1 MAYKQK
7 GFSPFTASKDKEKYA
22 SIQRRKKK
30 LKEQKELQEKIDK
43 FNQQETYNVDGDA
56 LKEQIKGYVPSN
68 KPGASYRTV
77 ISTRQLTKTS
87 PTETGF
93 DISKSDDFL
102 VREQKKDF
110 KKARFKKKDRILFNS
125 PTRGRGIAIAKD
137 FQGKRPVHE
146 TQQGRTF
153 YDRGDKG
160 AEGSF
165 ASSEVARIG
174 KRFRPAQKHGIIQ
187 KALGMGWKKGKLFKR
202 SKVKGLTL
210 PEVEAGGRK
219 FKESYM
225 QSGGKR
231 KTTKKT
237 RREKGSL
244 NITRDKVKFTR
255 SRRYGKNYDF
265 GTKDMVGS
273 EGEKW
278 TQGYVRKTGEG
289 FLGLQNRKTYVDGKL
304 YTKPKSKLFSKSK
317 IKPPKQ
323 KKVKTTKSDKPL
335 ASMEAITV
343 TPKMQS
349 KRDRKATRA
358 SNKANRK
365 QKRADRKKK
374 MLAAANMKSMRNFE
388 EKFN

>member
-7 GFSPFTASKDKEKYA
+7 GFSPFTVGKAELER
-22 SIQRRKKK
+22 RRKKK
-30 LKEQKELQEKIDK
+30 LKEQQDLQDKIDK
-43 FNQQETYNVDGDA
+43 FNQQDPYTVDSDK
-56 LKEQIKGYVPSN
+56 LTEQIKSYEIP
-68 KPGASYRTV
+68 KRPGLVSSV
-77 ISTRQLTKTS
+77 RQLTKTS
-87 PTETGF
+87 DTDGGSK
-93 DISKSDDFL
+93 ISKSDDFI
-102 VREQKKDF
+102 VRTRKSDF
-110 KKARFKKKDRILFNS
+110 KKGKLTSKYLAHSQDKSSRKSKLVTKN
-125 PTRGRGIAIAKD
+125 IAIAKD
-137 FQGKRPVHE
+137 FQGKKPVDE
-146 TQQGRTF
+146 TQEGRTF

-160 AEGSF
+160 AEGKF
-165 ASSEVARIG
+165 ASSEKARIG
-174 KRFRPAQKHGIIQ
+174 YQS
-187 KALGMGWKKGKLFKR
+187 KAKLTKPLSKLFKR
-202 SKVKGLTL
+202 SKIKGVTL
-210 PEVEAGGRK
+210 KEVDPGQNY
-219 FKESYM
+219 KESYM
-225 QSGGKR
+225 ESSGKR

-237 RREKGSL
+237 RRKKGSL

-304 YTKPKSKLFSKSK
+304 YTKPKSRLFSKSK

-335 ASMEAITV
+335 ANMEAITV

-358 SNKANRK
+358 SNKANRQ

-374 MLAAANMKSMRNFE
+374 LLAAANMKSMRDFE

>member
-7 GFSPFTASKDKEKYA
+7 GFSPFTASEEELER
-22 SIQRRKKK
+22 RRKKK
-30 LKEQKELQEKIDK
+30 LKEQQQLQDKIDK
-43 FNQQETYNVDGDA
+43 FNQQDPYSVDYGTDIE
-56 LKEQIKGYVPSN
+56 KVSEQIKGYIPSN
-68 KPGASYRTV
+68 KPGSKKSTI
-77 ISTRQLTKTS
+77 ISTRQLTKTT

-93 DISKSDDFL
+93 DVSKSDDFL
-102 VREQKKDF
+102 VRERKKDF
-110 KKARFKKKDRILFNS
+110 KKARFKKKDRTYT
-125 PTRGRGIAIAKD
+125 PTRGRGVAIAKT
-137 FQGKRPVHE
+137 FQGKRPVDE
-146 TQQGRTF
+146 TDQGRIF

-160 AEGSF
+160 AEGRF

-174 KRFRPAQKHGIIQ
+174 KRFKPKQKYGIIQ
-187 KALGMGWKKGKLFKR
+187 KAAGKLFKR

-210 PEVEAGGRK
+210 PEVEAGGKK

-244 NITRDKVKFTR
+244 NIIRDKVKR
-255 SRRYGKNYDF
+255 SKSKKYDF
-265 GTKDMVGS
+265 GNIPDI
-273 EGEKW
+273 EGKP
-278 TQGYVRKTGEG
+278 TDKKYSFGYVRKTGEG

-304 YTKPKSKLFSKSK
+304 HTKPKSKLFSKTK

-323 KKVKTTKSDKPL
+323 KKIKTTKSDKPL
-335 ASMEAITV
+335 ANMEAITV

-349 KRDRKATRA
+349 RRDRKATRA
-358 SNKANRK
+358 SNKANRQ

-374 MLAAANMKSMRNFE
+374 LLAAANMKSMRNFE

>member
-7 GFSPFTASKDKEKYA
+7 GFSPFTASEEELER
-22 SIQRRKKK
+22 RRKKK
-30 LKEQKELQEKIDK
+30 LKEQQQLQDKIDK
-43 FNQQETYNVDGDA
+43 FNQQDPYSVDYGTDIE
-56 LKEQIKGYVPSN
+56 KVSEQIKGYVPSN
-68 KPGASYRTV
+68 KPGSKKSTI
-77 ISTRQLTKTS
+77 ISTRQLTKTT

-93 DISKSDDFL
+93 DVSKSDDFL
-102 VREQKKDF
+102 VRERKKDF
-110 KKARFKKKDRILFNS
+110 KKARFKKKDRTYT
-125 PTRGRGIAIAKD
+125 PTRGRGVAIAKI
-137 FQGKRPVHE
+137 FQGKRPVDE
-146 TQQGRTF
+146 TDQGRIF

-160 AEGSF
+160 AEGRF

-174 KRFRPAQKHGIIQ
+174 KRFKPKQKYGIIQ
-187 KALGMGWKKGKLFKR
+187 KAAGKLFKR

-210 PEVEAGGRK
+210 PEVEAGGKK

-231 KTTKKT
+231 RTTKKT
-237 RREKGSL
+237 RREKGSG
-244 NITRDKVKFTR
+244 NIIRDKVKR
-255 SRRYGKNYDF
+255 SKSKKYDF
-265 GTKDMVGS
+265 GNIPDI
-273 EGEKW
+273 EGKP
-278 TQGYVRKTGEG
+278 TDKKYSFGYVRKTGEG
-289 FLGLQNRKTYVDGKL
+289 FLGLQNRKTYVDGRL
-304 YTKPKSKLFSKSK
+304 YTKPKSKLFSKTK

-323 KKVKTTKSDKPL
+323 KKVKTTKSDKPF

-358 SNKANRK
+358 SNKANRQ

-374 MLAAANMKSMRNFE
+374 LLAAANMKSMRNFD

>member
-7 GFSPFTASKDKEKYA
+7 GFSPFTASEEELER
-22 SIQRRKKK
+22 RRKKK
-30 LKEQKELQEKIDK
+30 LKEQQQLQDKIDK
-43 FNQQETYNVDGDA
+43 FNQQDPYSVDYGTDIE
-56 LKEQIKGYVPSN
+56 KVSEQIKGYVPSN
-68 KPGASYRTV
+68 KPGSKKSTI
-77 ISTRQLTKTS
+77 ISTRQLTKTT

-93 DISKSDDFL
+93 DVSKSDDFL
-102 VREQKKDF
+102 VRERKKDF
-110 KKARFKKKDRILFNS
+110 KKARFKKKDRTYT
-125 PTRGRGIAIAKD
+125 PTRGRGVAIAKT
-137 FQGKRPVHE
+137 FQGKRPVDE
-146 TQQGRTF
+146 TDQGRIF

-160 AEGSF
+160 AEGRF

-174 KRFRPAQKHGIIQ
+174 KRFKPKQKYGIIQ
-187 KALGMGWKKGKLFKR
+187 KAAGKLFKR

-210 PEVEAGGRK
+210 PEVEAGGKK

-231 KTTKKT
+231 RTTKKT

-244 NITRDKVKFTR
+244 NIIRDKVKR
-255 SRRYGKNYDF
+255 SKSKKYDF
-265 GTKDMVGS
+265 GNIPDI
-273 EGEKW
+273 EGKP
-278 TQGYVRKTGEG
+278 TDKKYSFGYVRKTGEG

-304 YTKPKSKLFSKSK
+304 YTKPKSKLFSKTK

-323 KKVKTTKSDKPL
+323 NKVKTTKSDKPL
-335 ASMEAITV
+335 ANMEAITV

-349 KRDRKATRA
+349 RRDRKATRA
-358 SNKANRK
+358 SNKANRQ

-374 MLAAANMKSMRNFE
+374 LLAAANMKSMRNFD

>member
-7 GFSPFTASKDKEKYA
+7 GFSPFTASEEELER
-22 SIQRRKKK
+22 RRKKK
-30 LKEQKELQEKIDK
+30 LKEQQQLQDKIDK
-43 FNQQETYNVDGDA
+43 FNQQDPYSVDYGTDIE
-56 LKEQIKGYVPSN
+56 KVSEQIKGYVPSN
-68 KPGASYRTV
+68 KPGSKKSTI
-77 ISTRQLTKTS
+77 ISTRQLTKTT

-93 DISKSDDFL
+93 DVSKSDDFL
-102 VREQKKDF
+102 VRERKKDF
-110 KKARFKKKDRILFNS
+110 KKARFKKKDRTYT
-125 PTRGRGIAIAKD
+125 PTRGRGVAIAKT
-137 FQGKRPVHE
+137 FQGKRPVDE
-146 TQQGRTF
+146 TDQGRIF

-160 AEGSF
+160 AEGRF

-174 KRFRPAQKHGIIQ
+174 KRFKPKQKYGIIQ
-187 KALGMGWKKGKLFKR
+187 KAAGKLFKR

-210 PEVEAGGRK
+210 PEVEAGGKK

-231 KTTKKT
+231 RTTKKT

-244 NITRDKVKFTR
+244 NIIRDKVKR
-255 SRRYGKNYDF
+255 SKSKKYDF
-265 GTKDMVGS
+265 GNIPDI
-273 EGEKW
+273 EGKP
-278 TQGYVRKTGEG
+278 TDKKYSFGYVRKTGEG

-304 YTKPKSKLFSKSK
+304 YTKPKSKLFSKTK

-335 ASMEAITV
+335 ANMEAITV

-349 KRDRKATRA
+349 RRDRKATRA
-358 SNKANRK
+358 SNKANRQ

-374 MLAAANMKSMRNFE
+374 LLAAANMKSMRNFD

>member
-7 GFSPFTASKDKEKYA
+7 GFSPFTVGKEELER
-22 SIQRRKKK
+22 RRKKK
-30 LKEQKELQEKIDK
+30 LKEQQDLQDKIDK
-43 FNQQETYNVDGDA
+43 FNQQDTYNVDGDA
-56 LKEQIKGYVPSN
+56 VSEQIKGYVPSN
-68 KPGASYRTV
+68 KPGSKKSTI
-77 ISTRQLTKTS
+77 ISTRQLTKTT

-93 DISKSDDFL
+93 DILKSDDFL
-102 VREQKKDF
+102 VRERKKDF
-110 KKARFKKKDRILFNS
+110 KKERFKKKDRTYT
-125 PTRGRGIAIAKD
+125 PTRGRGVAIAKT
-137 FQGKRPVHE
+137 FQGKRPADE
-146 TQQGRTF
+146 TDQGRTF

-160 AEGSF
+160 AEGGF

-174 KRFRPAQKHGIIQ
+174 KRFKPKQKYGIIQ
-187 KALGMGWKKGKLFKR
+187 KAAGKLFKR

-210 PEVEAGGRK
+210 PEVEAGGKK

-225 QSGGKR
+225 VSSGKR
-231 KTTKKT
+231 STTKKT
-237 RREKGSL
+237 RREKGTL

-265 GTKDMVGS
+265 GTKDTPGD

-304 YTKPKSKLFSKSK
+304 YTKPKSRLFSKSK

>member
-7 GFSPFTASKDKEKYA
+7 GFSPFTASEEELER
-22 SIQRRKKK
+22 RRKKK
-30 LKEQKELQEKIDK
+30 LKEQQQLQDKIDK
-43 FNQQETYNVDGDA
+43 FNQQDPYSVDYGTDIE
-56 LKEQIKGYVPSN
+56 KVSEQIKGYVPSN
-68 KPGASYRTV
+68 KPGSKKSTI
-77 ISTRQLTKTS
+77 ISTRQLTKTT

-93 DISKSDDFL
+93 DVSKSDDFL
-102 VREQKKDF
+102 IRERKKDF
-110 KKARFKKKDRILFNS
+110 KKARFKKKDRTYT
-125 PTRGRGIAIAKD
+125 PTRGRGVAIAKT
-137 FQGKRPVHE
+137 FQGKRPVDE
-146 TQQGRTF
+146 TDQGRIF

-160 AEGSF
+160 AEGRF

-174 KRFRPAQKHGIIQ
+174 KRFKPKQKYGIIQ
-187 KALGMGWKKGKLFKR
+187 KAAGKLFKR

-210 PEVEAGGRK
+210 PEVEAGGKK

-231 KTTKKT
+231 RTTKKT

-244 NITRDKVKFTR
+244 NIIRDKVKR
-255 SRRYGKNYDF
+255 SKSKKYDF
-265 GTKDMVGS
+265 GNIPDI
-273 EGEKW
+273 EGKP
-278 TQGYVRKTGEG
+278 TDKKYSFGYVRKTGEG

-304 YTKPKSKLFSKSK
+304 YTKPKSKLFSKTK

-335 ASMEAITV
+335 ANMEAITV

-349 KRDRKATRA
+349 RRDRKATRA
-358 SNKANRK
+358 SNKANRQ

-374 MLAAANMKSMRNFE
+374 LLAAANMKSMRNFD

>member
-7 GFSPFTASKDKEKYA
+7 GFSPFTASEEELER
-22 SIQRRKKK
+22 RRKKK
-30 LKEQKELQEKIDK
+30 LKEQQQLQDKIDK
-43 FNQQETYNVDGDA
+43 FNQQDPYSVDYGTDIE
-56 LKEQIKGYVPSN
+56 KVSEQIKGYVPSN
-68 KPGASYRTV
+68 KPGSKKSTI
-77 ISTRQLTKTS
+77 ISTRQLTKTT

-93 DISKSDDFL
+93 DVSKSDDFL
-102 VREQKKDF
+102 VRERKKDF
-110 KKARFKKKDRILFNS
+110 KKARFKKKDRTYT
-125 PTRGRGIAIAKD
+125 PTRGRGVAIAKT
-137 FQGKRPVHE
+137 FQGKRPVDE
-146 TQQGRTF
+146 TDQGRIF

-160 AEGSF
+160 AEGRF

-174 KRFRPAQKHGIIQ
+174 KRFKPKQKYGIIQ
-187 KALGMGWKKGKLFKR
+187 KAAGKLFKR

-210 PEVEAGGRK
+210 PEVEAGGKK

-231 KTTKKT
+231 RTTKKT

-244 NITRDKVKFTR
+244 NIIRDKVKR
-255 SRRYGKNYDF
+255 SKSKKYDF
-265 GTKDMVGS
+265 GNIPDI
-273 EGEKW
+273 EGKP
-278 TQGYVRKTGEG
+278 TDKKYSFGYVRKTGEG

-304 YTKPKSKLFSKSK
+304 YTKPKSKLFSKTK

-323 KKVKTTKSDKPL
+323 KKVKTTKSDKPF

-358 SNKANRK
+358 SNKANRQ

-374 MLAAANMKSMRNFE
+374 LLAAANMKSMRNFD